1 VFVIGA
7 MFWLNWKIAL
17 MSLSTFPLLLIAT
30 YIFKEKIKFAFR
42 IIREKVSQMNAFVQ
56 ERITGM
62 RIIQVFNAE
71 ERERKKFE
79 KINYDHLDA
88 NLKSVWYYSIF
99 FPIVEIILALAI
111 AFMVWSAST
120 EAIKDQ
126 ASIGVFTSFLLLLN
140 MAFRPLRMLAD
151 KFNTLQ
157 MGVVSSERVF
167 RILDLKDTTESYG
180 TLKPENLNGNIEF
193 KDVWF
198 AYNDDDYVMKGV
210 SFKVKQGEMLA
221 IIGATGS
228 GKTTITNLINKF
240 YQINKGEIL
249 IDNISID
256 EYDLFALRKRIA
268 IVLQDVFLFSGTI
281 YENITLHNESI
292 SLESVI
298 DAAKDVGAHEFI
310 MNLPGGYQYEVM
322 ERGATLSVGQR
333 QLIAFIRALV
343 YNPDILI
350 LDEATSSVDRES
362 EILIQ
367 KATEKLVSGRT
378 SLVIAHRLSTIQK
391 ADKILVMDSG
401 EVKEMGN
408 HKDLIA
414 DKEGH
419 YKKLYEMQFK

>member
-1 VFVIGA
+1 
-7 MFWLNWKIAL
+7 
-17 MSLSTFPLLLIAT
+17 
-30 YIFKEKIKFAFR
+30 
-42 IIREKVSQMNAFVQ
+42 
-56 ERITGM
+56 
-62 RIIQVFNAE
+62 
-71 ERERKKFE
+71 
-79 KINYDHLDA
+79 
-88 NLKSVWYYSIF
+88 
-99 FPIVEIILALAI
+99 
-111 AFMVWSAST
+111 
-120 EAIKDQ
+120 
-126 ASIGVFTSFLLLLN
+126 
-140 MAFRPLRMLAD
+140 
-151 KFNTLQ
+151 
-157 MGVVSSERVF
+157 
-167 RILDLKDTTESYG
+167 
-180 TLKPENLNGNIEF
+180 
-193 KDVWF
+193 
-198 AYNDDDYVMKGV
+198 
-210 SFKVKQGEMLA
+210 
-221 IIGATGS
+221 
-228 GKTTITNLINKF
+228 LINKF